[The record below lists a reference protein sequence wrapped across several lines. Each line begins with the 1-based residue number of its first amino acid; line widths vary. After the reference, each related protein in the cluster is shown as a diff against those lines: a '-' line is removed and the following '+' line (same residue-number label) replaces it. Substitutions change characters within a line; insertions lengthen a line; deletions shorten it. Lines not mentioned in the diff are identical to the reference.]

1 MKSIV
6 VVIISIMVFTA
17 CSETDT
23 VGEIGKEPPS
33 EQFRNQIFEAR
44 ELIHEYAGDQDA
56 TESKYYNSVIR
67 VVARAEK
74 RIGNSIILMAEDDMG
89 LWRIHAVY
97 PNRIEHEES
106 ARDFRKVTRR
116 KVVLA
121 TCIGDRMAEPHVIT
135 LSNCSRFAILS
146 SSSLLRRTE
155 IYSARRG
162 EQFPYKPL
170 RSAERAN

>member
-44 ELIHEYAGDQDA
+44 ELIHKYAGDQDA
-56 TESKYYNSVIR
+56 TEYKYYNSVIR

-89 LWRIHAVY
+89 FGAFTPSIL
-97 PNRIEHEES
+97 IELNMKSRQGIS
-106 ARDFRKVTRR
+106 AK
-116 KVVLA
+116 
-121 TCIGDRMAEPHVIT
+121 
-135 LSNCSRFAILS
+135 
-146 SSSLLRRTE
+146 
-155 IYSARRG
+155 
-162 EQFPYKPL
+162 
-170 RSAERAN
+170 